1 VIFRALF
8 FEHDAEIEQEG
19 QLWTGTGYAIFIYQ
33 FMQHIYNVL
42 RKVIIL
48 LFSVFLL
55 SGCGE
60 KNVVS
65 GLPDSPPSETAETE
79 PANDPDL
86 QLVETEPE
94 MCLDQELVALKQ
106 TGGWDQNISPVSQAP
121 AEHIRYDF
129 PVVRN
134 KQVDM
139 YLDLFQNRQRKQF
152 ARWLARST
160 KYKPLMEKTFKE
172 AGLPMDLIYLSM
184 IESGFYQRAYSRSHA
199 VGLWQFMRGTGRQ
212 YHLRIDRYVDERRDA
227 EKSTKAAAN
236 YLSDLYQEFGDWHLA
251 VAAYN
256 GGPGKIRS
264 GLRKYKAK
272 SFWELANHRFLRLET
287 KRYVPKLIAAIL
299 IAKEPEKYGFTS
311 ISYQSPLQYDTIKV
325 GPGMKLDAIAMI
337 SNSNVKTI
345 KTLNQELRQGRTPL
359 NRASYRVK
367 IPPFTQKIAE
377 KNISRLHSIVSTG
390 FKSHKIRKGETLSR
404 ICRKYGVNKTTI
416 LKVNNLRSPKLV
428 VGQNLRIPYSTI
440 TYQLLPEGSAN
451 ALAAYKDSL
460 ILHRIKPGET
470 VSKIAFKYGVPPEM
484 IVEWNGLKSVHRIRA
499 GQQLALYINGKGAGK
514 PRTILTAKQIYKQ
527 RQEKNAGGN
536 TIVFLTANKKKLHIE
551 DSGSFRYYQVRSG
564 DSLWTISRKFRISTT
579 ELKKW
584 NNLKSNLIHPGSK
597 LKLKKV

>member
-1 VIFRALF
+1 MLATLF
-8 FEHDAEIEQEG
+8 YH
-19 QLWTGTGYAIFIYQ
+19 
-33 FMQHIYNVL
+33 FMQHTYNTL
-42 RKVIIL
+42 IKIT
-48 LFSVFLL
+48 FLL
-55 SGCGE
+55 L
-60 KNVVS
+60 VVLFFS
-65 GLPDSPPSETAETE
+65 SCTDKKLISTLHSPEPVDTVETE
-79 PANDPDL
+79 PVNDPDL

-94 MCLDQELVALKQ
+94 MCLDQELVALKE
-106 TGGWDQNISPVSQAP
+106 TGGWDQNLSPVTEAP
-121 AEHIRYDF
+121 AENIRYDF
-129 PVVRN
+129 PVVLN
-134 KQVDM
+134 KQVNM

-152 ARWLARST
+152 SRWLARST
-160 KYKPLMEKTFKE
+160 KYKPLMEKAFRD
-172 AGLPMDLIYLSM
+172 AGLPLDLIYLSM

-236 YLSDLYQEFGDWHLA
+236 YLLDLYREFGDWHLA

-264 GLRKYKAK
+264 GLKRYKAK
-272 SFWELANHRFLRLET
+272 NFWELADHRFLRLET

-299 IAKEPEKYGFTS
+299 IAKEPAKYGFTN
-311 ISYQSPLQYDTIKV
+311 ISYQQPLQYDTIKV

-337 SNSNVKTI
+337 SNTSIKTI
-345 KTLNQELRQGRTPL
+345 KSLNQELRQSRTPP
-359 NRASYRVK
+359 NRASYRVH
-367 IPPFTQKIAE
+367 IPPFTREIAE
-377 KNISRLHSIVSTG
+377 KNLPRLHSIVSTG
-390 FKSHKIRKGETLSR
+390 FKSHKIRKGETLSK

-416 LKVNNLRSPKLV
+416 LKVNNLRTRKLV

-440 TYQLLPEGSAN
+440 TYQLLPEGSKN

-484 IVEWNGLKSVHRIRA
+484 IVEWNGLKSVHKIRA
-499 GQQLALYINGKGAGK
+499 GQQLALYINKNGSSLAATPAQKRNMEKTGGKRK
-514 PRTILTAKQIYKQ
+514 VI
-527 RQEKNAGGN
+527 
-536 TIVFLTANKKKLHIE
+536 FLTADRKKLHIE
-551 DSGSFRYYQVRSG
+551 DSRPFRYYQVRSG
-564 DSLWTISRKFRISTT
+564 DSLWTISRKFKISTT

>member
-1 VIFRALF
+1 
-8 FEHDAEIEQEG
+8 
-19 QLWTGTGYAIFIYQ
+19 
-33 FMQHIYNVL
+33 MQHIYNTL
-42 RKVIIL
+42 IRIT
-48 LFSVFLL
+48 FLL
-55 SGCGE
+55 LTVSFISGCTD
-60 KNVVS
+60 KKLVS
-65 GLPDSPPSETAETE
+65 TLPSPKPVDTVEAE
-79 PANDPDL
+79 PVDDPDL

-94 MCLDQELVALKQ
+94 MCLDQELVALKK
-106 TGGWDQNISPVSQAP
+106 TGGWDQNISPVTEAP

-129 PVVRN
+129 PVVLN
-134 KQVDM
+134 KQVNM

-152 ARWLARST
+152 SRWLARST
-160 KYKPLMEKTFKE
+160 KYKPLMEKTFRE
-172 AGLPMDLIYLSM
+172 AGLPLDLIYLSM

-236 YLSDLYQEFGDWHLA
+236 YLLDLYREFGDWHLA

-264 GLRKYKAK
+264 GLKRYKVK
-272 SFWELANHRFLRLET
+272 NFWELANHRFLRLET

-299 IAKEPEKYGFTS
+299 IAKEPAKYGFTN
-311 ISYQSPLQYDTIKV
+311 ISYQQPLQYDTITV
-325 GPGMKLDAIAMI
+325 GPGMKLNAIAMI
-337 SNSNVKTI
+337 SNSSIKTI
-345 KTLNQELRQGRTPL
+345 KSLNQELRQSRTPL
-359 NRASYRVK
+359 NRASYRVH
-367 IPPFTQKIAE
+367 IPPFTKTIAE
-377 KNISRLHSIVSTG
+377 KNLPRLHSIVSTG
-390 FKSHKIRKGETLSR
+390 FKSHRIRKGETLSK

-416 LKVNNLRSPKLV
+416 LKVNNLRTRTLV
-428 VGQNLRIPYSTI
+428 VGRNLRIPYSTI
-440 TYQLLPEGSAN
+440 TYQLLPEGSKN

-499 GQQLALYINGKGAGK
+499 GQQLALYINKSGSSLAANPAQKRNMRKTGGKSK
-514 PRTILTAKQIYKQ
+514 V
-527 RQEKNAGGN
+527 
-536 TIVFLTANKKKLHIE
+536 VFLTADRKKLRVGN
-551 DSGSFRYYQVRSG
+551 SGTFKYYQVRSG
-564 DSLWTISRKFRISTT
+564 DSLWTISRKFKISTT

>member
-1 VIFRALF
+1 
-8 FEHDAEIEQEG
+8 
-19 QLWTGTGYAIFIYQ
+19 
-33 FMQHIYNVL
+33 MQYIYNTL
-42 RKVIIL
+42 IKITFIL
-48 LFSVFLL
+48 LIISFF
-55 SGCGE
+55 SGCTD
-60 KNVVS
+60 KKLVS
-65 GLPDSPPSETAETE
+65 NLPHPE
-79 PANDPDL
+79 PADTVETGPVNDPDL

-94 MCLDQELVALKQ
+94 MCLDQELVALKE
-106 TGGWDQNISPVSQAP
+106 TGGWDQNISPVTEAP
-121 AEHIRYDF
+121 AENISYDF
-129 PVVRN
+129 PVVLN
-134 KQVDM
+134 KQVNM
-139 YLDLFQNRQRKQF
+139 YLELFQNKQRKQF

-160 KYKPLMEKTFKE
+160 KYKPLMEKTFRE
-172 AGLPMDLIYLSM
+172 AGLPLDLIYLSM

-236 YLSDLYQEFGDWHLA
+236 YLLDLYREFGDWHLA

-264 GLRKYKAK
+264 GLKKYKAAN
-272 SFWELANHRFLRLET
+272 FWELADHRFLRLET

-299 IAKEPEKYGFTS
+299 IAKEPAKYGFTN
-311 ISYQSPLQYDTIKV
+311 ISYQKPLQYDTIKV

-337 SNSNVKTI
+337 SNSSI
-345 KTLNQELRQGRTPL
+345 KAIKSLNQELRQSRTPL
-359 NRASYRVK
+359 NRASYTVH
-367 IPPFTQKIAE
+367 IPPFTRKIAE
-377 KNISRLHSIVSTG
+377 KNLPRLHSIVSTG
-390 FKSHKIRKGETLSR
+390 FKTHKIRKGETLSK

-416 LKVNNLRSPKLV
+416 LKVNNLRTRKLI
-428 VGQNLRIPYSTI
+428 VGRNLRIPYSTI
-440 TYQLLPEGSAN
+440 TYQLLPKGSKN

-499 GQQLALYINGKGAGK
+499 GQQLALYINKTGSRLASSHSGK
-514 PRTILTAKQIYKQ
+514 
-527 RQEKNAGGN
+527 KNMRKTGGQN
-536 TIVFLTANKKKLHIE
+536 KIIFLTADRKKLYIE
-551 DSGSFRYYQVRSG
+551 DSDPFRYYQVRSG
-564 DSLWTISRKFRISTT
+564 DSLWTISRKFKISTT